1 MAYNIG
7 VGVGFASMVEIL
19 AVMEIELVRT
29 IHNSHSLSIFT
40 GQPTHTLLFYEIY
53 HFL

>member
-7 VGVGFASMVEIL
+7 VGLASMAEIV
-19 AVMEIELVRT
+19 AVLEIELVRT

-40 GQPTHTLLFYEIY
+40 GQPTHTLLFHEI
-53 HFL
+53 